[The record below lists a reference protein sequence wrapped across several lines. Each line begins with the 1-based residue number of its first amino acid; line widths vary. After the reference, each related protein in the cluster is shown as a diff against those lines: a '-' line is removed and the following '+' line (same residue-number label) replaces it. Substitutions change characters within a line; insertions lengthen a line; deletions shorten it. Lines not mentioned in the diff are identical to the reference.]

1 MRPRQTIWL
10 VGLAV
15 ALLAFVLVYE
25 RRTLDTD
32 ARAARAAR
40 ALPGFHPA
48 GVVAIEI
55 LRSNQTL
62 RAERVGERWRLTAPV
77 AYPALAARIEA
88 LLLQLAGLSAEQRA
102 PGRKP
107 AEFGLAPPQATILL
121 HFPTNHIEVRIGGK
135 SPVGERLYFQV
146 AGDPDVLATDAV
158 FAERLP
164 ASPNDWRDPALLD
177 LDGLSF
183 NRVEVRGG
191 GRGFAVQRDVTNNE
205 WQLIRP
211 MSARA
216 DHPKVERLIESLKT
230 WRVEEFVTDD
240 PARELEPLGLQPP
253 EFELVFG
260 RGTNDLAV
268 VQFGKITTNDPPLVY
283 ARRLSHTNIVRVAP
297 GPLEALRAPFNNYR
311 DRRLLTFR
319 PEEVEV
325 IEIQAEDNF
334 TVRRLTNDV
343 WRVTEPLNF
352 AADAGLVTNLL
363 AELAGPGLEIVE
375 FVKDVVTDFGA
386 YGLAPPRRTYTL
398 RGGGT
403 NPVIARI
410 EFGTNQLDKVFAHRA
425 DENSVYAVSYGH
437 SLLLPGALFQ
447 LRDRRVWN
455 FSASNVVS
463 VAIHQ
468 QGRARK
474 LVRDAKREWVNAA
487 GSTGEVNPFSV
498 EETLH
503 RLGELRAVSWIAR
516 GTDKRAAFAFPQADY
531 RITLELAGADKPQS
545 LTLEFG
551 GMSRLGRP
559 YVATTI
565 DGEWIVFEF
574 PAGLLESVL
583 RDLRVSAPA
592 PAPKA
597 P

>member
-10 VGLAV
+10 VGLAL
-15 ALLAFVLVYE
+15 ALLAFVLLYE

-32 ARAARAAR
+32 TRAARAAK
-40 ALPGFHPA
+40 ALPDLHPA
-48 GVVAIEI
+48 SVTAIEI
-55 LRSNQTL
+55 IRSNQTL
-62 RAERVGERWRLTAPV
+62 RVERAGDRWRMTAPV
-77 AYPALAARIEA
+77 AYPALAARIEG
-88 LLLQLAGLSAEQRA
+88 LLQQLAGLSAEQRA
-102 PGRKP
+102 PGRKL
-107 AEFGLAPPQATILL
+107 AEFGLAQPQTTILL
-121 HFPTNHIEVRIGGK
+121 HLPTNHIEVRIGGK

-146 AGDPDVLATDAV
+146 VGDPDVLATDAV

-164 ASPNDWRDPALLD
+164 ASPNDWRDPVLLD
-177 LDGLSF
+177 LGAVNF
-183 NRVEVRGG
+183 NRVEIRGG
-191 GRGFAVQRDVTNNE
+191 GRGFAVQRDATNNV
-205 WQLIRP
+205 WHLLRP
-211 MSARA
+211 MNARA
-216 DHPKVERLIESLKT
+216 DNPKIESLLESLKA

-240 PARELEPLGLQPP
+240 PARELESLGLQPP
-253 EFELVFG
+253 ELELVFG
-260 RGTNDLAV
+260 SGTNDLV
-268 VQFGKITTNDPPLVY
+268 TVQFGKVTTNDPPRVH
-283 ARRLSHTNIVRVAP
+283 ARRLAHTNIVLVAP
-297 GPLEALRAPFNNYR
+297 GLLEALRAPFNNYR

-319 PEEVEV
+319 PEEVEL
-325 IEIQAEDNF
+325 IEIRAEDSF
-334 TVRRLTNDV
+334 TVRRVTNDV

-375 FVKDVVTDFGA
+375 FVKDVVTDFAG

-403 NPVIARI
+403 NPVIAQI

-455 FSASNVVS
+455 FSSSNVVS
-463 VAIHQ
+463 VTIHQ
-468 QGRARK
+468 QGRTRK
-474 LVRDAKREWVNAA
+474 LVRDARREWVNGA
-487 GSTGEVNPFSV
+487 GSTGELNPFSV

-503 RLGELRAVSWIAR
+503 RLGELRAVSWAAR
-516 GTDKRAAFAFPQADY
+516 GADKRAAFAFPQADY

-583 RDLRVSAPA
+583 RDLRISAPA
-592 PAPKA
+592 PSPKA
-597 P
+597 Q